1 MKSSTPYVALTF
13 IVAFLL
19 IIDFFI
25 PGLNLTT
32 ITQEIQN
39 WAVIIA
45 AFALGLA
52 AVNLTRIHGRRISLR
67 RENWINSILLLFFL
81 FYMIIVG
88 IGLGTEHELY
98 AFGFDNILTP
108 LGSTMYAMLAFWIAS
123 AAYRSFIAR
132 SVEATILLI
141 SAALVMIGNAPI
153 GNTIWTKFPEIGSW
167 LTSVPNTAAMRGIM
181 IGAAIG
187 AIAFGIRIMLGI
199 ERGYLG
205 SDNS

>member
-1 MKSSTPYVALTF
+1 VKSSTPLIVITF
-13 IVAFLL
+13 IVS
-19 IIDFFI
+19 IIIIVDFFV
-25 PGLNLTT
+25 PGLNLSSMTS
-32 ITQEIQN
+32 EMQN
-39 WAVIIA
+39 WGVIIA

-52 AVNLTRIHGRRISLR
+52 AVNLIRIHGRRIMLR
-67 RENWINSILLLFFL
+67 RGEWWNSALLLFFL
-81 FYMIIVG
+81 LFMIVVG
-88 IGLGTEHELY
+88 IFAGTTNTAY

-132 SVEATILLI
+132 STEAATLLI
-141 SAALVMIGNAPI
+141 SGAIVMLGNAPV
-153 GNTIWTKFPEIGSW
+153 GKVIWSQFPVLGKW

-187 AIAFGIRIMLGI
+187 AISLGIRIMLGI

-205 SDNS
+205 GE

>member
-1 MKSSTPYVALTF
+1 MKSSTPLIVITF
-13 IVAFLL
+13 IVS
-19 IIDFFI
+19 IIIIVDFFV
-25 PGLNLTT
+25 PGLNLSSMTS
-32 ITQEIQN
+32 EMQN
-39 WAVIIA
+39 WGVIIA

-52 AVNLTRIHGRRISLR
+52 AVNLIRIHGRRIMLR
-67 RENWINSILLLFFL
+67 RGEWWNSALLLFFL
-81 FYMIIVG
+81 LFMIVVG
-88 IGLGTEHELY
+88 IFAGTTNTAY

-132 SVEATILLI
+132 STEAATLLI
-141 SAALVMIGNAPI
+141 SGAIVMLGNAPV
-153 GNTIWTKFPEIGSW
+153 GKVIWSQFPVLGKW

-187 AIAFGIRIMLGI
+187 AISLGIRIMLGI

-205 SDNS
+205 GE